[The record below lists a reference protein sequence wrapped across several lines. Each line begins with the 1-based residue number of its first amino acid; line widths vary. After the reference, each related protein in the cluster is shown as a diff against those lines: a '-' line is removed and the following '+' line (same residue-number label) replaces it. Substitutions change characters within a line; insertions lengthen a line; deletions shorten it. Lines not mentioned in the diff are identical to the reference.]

1 MEHADASAVF
11 LLDLWREA
19 CRQLDLGAS
28 IGNLLAILR
37 RRMDVAGLVI
47 YGIGPGP
54 SVHRLAASPAGCVQA
69 AGGAAIGGRQARAI
83 VEWCREGG
91 LGRVSTRRP
100 GRSALA
106 PLCGELVGKECIAGA
121 LLASGEPAGVL
132 IVVPRDAGAMGRP
145 EQQAIAAAL
154 EPFAAAVENS
164 SRMHALDTLRAK
176 AEADRVAALA
186 RLGRESL
193 ANDVIGNSGGLRPVM
208 ERVGLVGASDVPV
221 LIFGETGSGK
231 EVIARAIHEG
241 SKRRSGPFVR
251 VNCGAIPPE
260 LVDSQLFG
268 HERGAFTG
276 ATERRQGWFERAAG
290 GTLLL
295 DEIGELPLAAQ
306 VRLLRVLQDGALE
319 RVGGHETLHVDCR
332 VIAAT
337 HRDLPAMVQQARFRE
352 DLWYRLSVFP
362 IVLPPLRERLEDLPE
377 LVRHFVHRAAV
388 RYVLPEVPVSDADL
402 RLLRSY
408 AWPGNI
414 RELAAVVD
422 RAAILG
428 NGARLDFEAALGP
441 QGYAAAG
448 PSRAQPRSPG
458 EPEPPNLPTL
468 EEAMRRHI
476 ERALKAAGGRIEGV
490 RGAAALL
497 GINPHTLRSRMRKLG
512 LDWARFRA

>member
-1 MEHADASAVF
+1 MERSEAIADF
-11 LLDLWREA
+11 LIDLWREA
-19 CRQLDLGAS
+19 SRQVDLGTS
-28 IGNLLAILR
+28 IGNLLAIFR
-37 RRMDVAGLVI
+37 RRMDVGGLVI
-47 YGIGPGP
+47 YGIEAGP
-54 SVHRLAASPAGCVQA
+54 SVHRLAAAPAGCLRTVRGTA
-69 AGGAAIGGRQARAI
+69 VGGQEARAI
-83 VEWCREGG
+83 VDWCRQGE
-91 LGRVSTRRP
+91 LGRLNPRRP

-106 PLCGELVGKECIAGA
+106 PLCGELEGEECIAGA
-121 LLASGEPAGVL
+121 LMASGEPAGVL
-132 IVVPRDAGAMGRP
+132 IVLPRHAGALGKP
-145 EQQAIAAAL
+145 ERRAIAAAL
-154 EPFAAAVENS
+154 EPFAAAVEKS
-164 SRMHALDTLRAK
+164 SRMHALDTLRAA
-176 AEADRVAALA
+176 AEADRIAALA

-193 ANDVIGNSGGLRPVM
+193 SNDVIGNSGGLRPVM

-231 EVIARAIHEG
+231 EVIARAIHVG

-276 ATERRQGWFERAAG
+276 ATERRQGWFERADG

-319 RVGGHETLHVDCR
+319 RVGGQETLHVDCR

-337 HRDLPAMVQQARFRE
+337 HRDLPAMVQTGRFRE

-388 RYVLPEVPVSDADL
+388 RYVLPEVPVSEADL

-428 NGARLDFEAALGP
+428 NGKRLDFEAALGP
-441 QGYAAAG
+441 QGYAPAG
-448 PSRAQPRSPG
+448 PSRVHPRSPG
-458 EPEPPNLPTL
+458 EPEAPNLPTL
-468 EEAMRRHI
+468 GEAMRRHI
-476 ERALKAAGGRIEGV
+476 ERALEAAGGRIEGG

>member
-1 MEHADASAVF
+1 
-11 LLDLWREA
+11 
-19 CRQLDLGAS
+19 
-28 IGNLLAILR
+28 
-37 RRMDVAGLVI
+37 
-47 YGIGPGP
+47 
-54 SVHRLAASPAGCVQA
+54 
-69 AGGAAIGGRQARAI
+69 
-83 VEWCREGG
+83 
-91 LGRVSTRRP
+91 
-100 GRSALA
+100 
-106 PLCGELVGKECIAGA
+106 
-121 LLASGEPAGVL
+121 
-132 IVVPRDAGAMGRP
+132 
-145 EQQAIAAAL
+145 
-154 EPFAAAVENS
+154 
-164 SRMHALDTLRAK
+164 
-176 AEADRVAALA
+176 
-186 RLGRESL
+186 
-193 ANDVIGNSGGLRPVM
+193 
-208 ERVGLVGASDVPV
+208 
-221 LIFGETGSGK
+221 
-231 EVIARAIHEG
+231 
-241 SKRRSGPFVR
+241 VR

-276 ATERRQGWFERAAG
+276 ATERRQGWFERADG

-337 HRDLPAMVQQARFRE
+337 HRDLPAMVQQGRFRE

-388 RYVLPEVPVSDADL
+388 RYVLPEVPVSEADL

-428 NGARLDFEAALGP
+428 NGKRLDFEAALGP
-441 QGYAAAG
+441 QGYAPAG
-448 PSRAQPRSPG
+448 PSRVHPRSPG
-458 EPEPPNLPTL
+458 EPEAPNLPTL
-468 EEAMRRHI
+468 GEAMRRHI
-476 ERALKAAGGRIEGV
+476 ERALEAAGGRIEGG